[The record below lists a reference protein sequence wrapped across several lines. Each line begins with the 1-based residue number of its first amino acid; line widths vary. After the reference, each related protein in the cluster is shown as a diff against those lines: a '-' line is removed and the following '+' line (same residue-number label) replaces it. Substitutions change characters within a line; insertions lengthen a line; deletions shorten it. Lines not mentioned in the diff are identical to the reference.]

1 MTKNRSA
8 ATRAAAPACATLIAA
23 LATSAAAQ
31 VAPLPPGDI
40 PFGVYDPPGN
50 FARTDGVT
58 IEHLFLP
65 WEDVALASLVDAA
78 DYATARGRVLLV
90 TLEPWTWV
98 RNERSTPA
106 ALREGI
112 FSGAYDPNVLS
123 ICAVLGQL
131 PVPVTF
137 RWGHEME
144 DDRGQFIWAGWSPA
158 AYIAAFRR
166 VIDLCRSVAPGI
178 SIMWSPLGEEGM
190 QDYWPGADYVDLVGL
205 SVFGYQPADRAW
217 FGRDR
222 TFSEILEPR
231 YARAVPFGRPIVVA
245 ELGYSGT
252 TDYVAAWEAE
262 VRAVGDRFPDLVGVV
277 LFNYPEVYPWPDGL
291 GQPDWR
297 VFFRVT
303 D

>member
-1 MTKNRSA
+1 
-8 ATRAAAPACATLIAA
+8 
-23 LATSAAAQ
+23 
-31 VAPLPPGDI
+31 
-40 PFGVYDPPGN
+40 
-50 FARTDGVT
+50 
-58 IEHLFLP
+58 
-65 WEDVALASLVDAA
+65 
-78 DYATARGRVLLV
+78 
-90 TLEPWTWV
+90 
-98 RNERSTPA
+98 
-106 ALREGI
+106 
-112 FSGAYDPNVLS
+112 
-123 ICAVLGQL
+123 
-131 PVPVTF
+131 VTF

-144 DDRGQFIWAGWSPA
+144 DDRGQFTWANWSPE

-166 VIDLCRSVAPGI
+166 VIDLCRSVAPDI
-178 SIMWSPLGEEGM
+178 SVMWSPLGEEEM
-190 QDYWPGADYVDLVGL
+190 QAYWPGEAYVDLVGL

-252 TDYVAAWEAE
+252 ADYVDAWEAE
-262 VRAVGDRFPDLVGVV
+262 VRQVGARFPDLVGVV